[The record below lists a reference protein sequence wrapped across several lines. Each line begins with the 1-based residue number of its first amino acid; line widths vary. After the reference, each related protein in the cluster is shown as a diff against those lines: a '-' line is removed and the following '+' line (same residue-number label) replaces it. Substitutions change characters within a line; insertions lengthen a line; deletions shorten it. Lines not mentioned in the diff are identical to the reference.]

1 MLKTNSK
8 VKEIDCHQELLK
20 DTALGIILWEK
31 LFFMWKVLTK
41 HSGFFHKKYNPN
53 LKFLT

>member
-8 VKEIDCHQELLK
+8 VKEIDCHQKLMK

-31 LFFMWKVLTK
+31 TFFYVEGINEIQWIF
-41 HSGFFHKKYNPN
+41 S
-53 LKFLT
+53 